1 MSGDARL
8 SPEAVIIYNRAI
20 DTDIEEVL
28 ANGVSG
34 SSLEEAGASAEIIL
48 DIATIEPRLCVPYT
62 LWSPSLALPAW
73 TEKDTTERDM
83 QYPGVICKRGW
94 SADSDIDRE
103 MEVASRVYTQD
114 VERMYEAKIIE
125 NHGSPM

>member
-34 SSLEEAGASAEIIL
+34 SSLEEAGVSAEIIL
-48 DIATIEPRLCVPYT
+48 DKATIEPRLRVPYT
-62 LWSPSLALPAW
+62 LWSPSLALPLDSGGHHGKRHAVS
-73 TEKDTTERDM
+73 
-83 QYPGVICKRGW
+83 GVIVNKDGW
-94 SADSDIDRE
+94 MTVSQDLKWKQRDRF
-103 MEVASRVYTQD
+103 
-114 VERMYEAKIIE
+114 IL
-125 NHGSPM
+125 

>member
-1 MSGDARL
+1 MSGVARL

-28 ANGVSG
+28 ADGVSG
-34 SSLEEAGASAEIIL
+34 SSQEAGVSAEIVL
-48 DIATIEPRLCVPYT
+48 DKATIEPRLRVPYT
-62 LWSPSLALPAW
+62 LWFPSLAQPAW
-73 TEKDTTERDM
+73 TEKDTMERDM

>member
-34 SSLEEAGASAEIIL
+34 SSLEEAGVSAEIIL
-48 DIATIEPRLCVPYT
+48 DKATIEPLCPLHPVVSKP
-62 LWSPSLALPAW
+62 SPACLDREGHHGKRHAV
-73 TEKDTTERDM
+73 
-83 QYPGVICKRGW
+83 PGVICKRGW
-94 SADSDIDRE
+94 SADSGTDQE
-103 MEVASRVYTQD
+103 MEVASQVYTRNA
-114 VERMYEAKIIE
+114 ERIYEAKKSKTIATLC
-125 NHGSPM
+125 